1 MSASA
6 GNRQRLKQGVRE
18 VQKTGLSPGGWSRC
32 REVRDRVRVNSVAW
46 VPRPHRWVTRWAT
59 KVAGGH

>member
-6 GNRQRLKQGVRE
+6 GNEPRLKQGVRE
-18 VQKTGLSPGGWSRC
+18 VPEDRAHQEGGAGAE
-32 REVRDRVRVNSVAW
+32 EVRDRVRVNSVAW

-59 KVAGGH
+59 KVRGH